1 VSRSR
6 LVRELVLAVVML
18 AALASALCAAA
29 QSQPA
34 EKAGELTRV
43 HDEVRQI
50 EEHLRALES
59 AKAGLGHEREVLDAE
74 LRLAGLRVRE
84 AEQARAVADAAV
96 APAERAAAESQ
107 VALER
112 AMERLRVQVSLL
124 VMLGRAGLLP
134 LVLEAATA
142 EGDPAVKVT
151 LALVVVGEQ
160 KRRRDEAVALM
171 EERTAVLAV
180 LSRRRE
186 EAESATRQLEA
197 RRRDLVAVRERVEAK
212 LAALEKERRTG
223 AGALAGA
230 REAEER
236 LERLWGAIESRTGLE
251 SDVRLLRGGLSWP
264 LLAARVVQGFGPH
277 RDPRYGTVTVS
288 HGIVLAARAGSDVR
302 AIAAGTVA
310 YAQFF
315 KGYGNVVIVS
325 HGSEVYS
332 LYGRLA
338 SMLVGA
344 GKRVATGDPLGLM
357 GRDEQGGGE
366 TYFEIRVGKNAE
378 DPMVW
383 LKGAGK

>member
-1 VSRSR
+1 VSRWR
-6 LVRELVLAVVML
+6 RPCELAPAVLML
-18 AALASALCAAA
+18 AALAGTPCAAQ

-34 EKAGELTRV
+34 EKPGELTRL
-43 HDEVRQI
+43 HEEVRQI

-59 AKAGLGHEREVLDAE
+59 EKAGLGREREVLDAE
-74 LRLAGLRVRE
+74 LHLAGLRVRE
-84 AEQARAVADAAV
+84 AEQARAVADAGV
-96 APAERAAAESQ
+96 AQAERAAAQSQ

-124 VMLGRAGLLP
+124 VILGRAGLLP

-151 LALVVVGEQ
+151 LALAVVGEQ
-160 KRRRDEAVALM
+160 KRRRDEAVTLM
-171 EERTAVLAV
+171 EGRTAVLAA
-180 LSRRRE
+180 LSSRRE

-223 AGALAGA
+223 AGALAEA

-264 LLAARVVQGFGPH
+264 LPTARVVQGFGPH

-288 HGIVLAARAGSDVR
+288 HGIVLAARAGSEVR

-338 SMLVGA
+338 SMLVSV